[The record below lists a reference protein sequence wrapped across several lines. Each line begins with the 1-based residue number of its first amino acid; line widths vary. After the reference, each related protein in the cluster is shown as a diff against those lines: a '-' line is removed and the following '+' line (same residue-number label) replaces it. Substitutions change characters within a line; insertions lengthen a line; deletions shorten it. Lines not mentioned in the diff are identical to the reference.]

1 METTTINMLQAK
13 STLSKLV
20 ADLEAG
26 VVAEVIIARNGR
38 PAARLLP
45 LATPASDRSRR
56 IGVARGRFEVPG
68 SRSDTDDDV
77 LRLFEGDGRAPAA

>member
-1 METTTINMLQAK
+1 VEATAINMLQAK

-26 VVAEVIIARNGR
+26 AVAEVIISRNGS
-38 PAARLLP
+38 PATRLLP
-45 LATPASDRSRR
+45 LATPASDRLRR